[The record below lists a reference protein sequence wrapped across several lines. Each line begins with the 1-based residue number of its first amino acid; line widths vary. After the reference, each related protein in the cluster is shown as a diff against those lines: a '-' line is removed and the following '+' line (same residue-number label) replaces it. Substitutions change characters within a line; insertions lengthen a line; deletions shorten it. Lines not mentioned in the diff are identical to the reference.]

1 MSKPISQIVRVL
13 TINRTRKQHTKR
25 KQASKQ
31 RGRKQAVKKAKS
43 QQAIRKNAC
52 RLCKKAGKQNPT
64 MIATVKNKKGNKQE
78 ARVQVCK
85 KAKYRATKEQ
95 ECKQVE
101 SEKASK

>member
-1 MSKPISQIVRVL
+1 
-13 TINRTRKQHTKR
+13 
-25 KQASKQ
+25 
-31 RGRKQAVKKAKS
+31 
-43 QQAIRKNAC
+43 
-52 RLCKKAGKQNPT
+52 